1 MNNDKKEYLNLTLE
15 NVMSDDFGKYAK
27 YIIQDRALPDIR
39 DGLKPV
45 QRRIIYAMDNLRL
58 FFDQPHK
65 KSARTVGEVIGK
77 YHPHGDSSIYEAM
90 VRMSQSWKNNI
101 TLIDMH
107 GNNGSID
114 GDSAAAMRY
123 TECRLSRFGQTLI
136 QDLEKNTVEFV
147 NNFDDS
153 EQEPVVLPTL
163 LPNLLINGANGIA
176 AGYATNIPTFN
187 PSEVIEA
194 IMTRIDSPNC
204 YLKSILNVMP
214 GPDFPTGGIILNQ
227 QGIVD
232 AYTKG
237 KGKINIRGEI
247 ELLNAKTAVI
257 TSIPYETNKSVIV
270 RQLDELREKYDVLH
284 INEVRDETDK
294 SGIRIVLELS
304 NSKNFEF
311 IKNMIYKETQLQV
324 SYTMNMVAI
333 SNHKPVQFSIL
344 QALDAFIA
352 HANEVI
358 VAASKYDLDKS
369 LKRKEIVEGL
379 IKAIKIID
387 DVVELIRHAKNKDEA
402 KQKIMDHLSF
412 TNVQAEAIVNLRLY
426 RLSNTDV
433 TSLDEELKE
442 LNTAIEQFK
451 LLIGNEQYR
460 NNYLKSKLRDYKK
473 IFGYQRKSK
482 ISSEDEKIQIDESD
496 TIDNKKMVILC
507 TRDGYLK
514 SLSQQTYSNI
524 EYQTINI
531 KDGDLPVCQF
541 ISNQRDKTI
550 LITSLGNFVSIPTYK
565 IEQVKWKDIGVHI
578 NNIVNLSAEEKI
590 IGGFNF
596 DNNINDPRCL
606 VLVTSKGM
614 IKRTLVKDLGISKLT
629 KVSKVMQLNDDKL
642 VGCIVLPNDTMDI
655 NIGIINNLGYGYATK
670 QNQISLVSRNASG
683 VKAMNMPADT
693 TIIGIYGYLNSNK
706 YDSILLVSPNGMKR
720 IHLEDVPILNRP
732 SKGISLVNQPK
743 SNVSMISSVHIT
755 KKNDLIQYVDES
767 KQLKFIDSANVP
779 LGDRDTR
786 VSKVTSSKIVYANV
800 FNFNRNYFEEDSQ
813 LHVAPIAPTKPVAEA
828 NNEKQEDFPTSLFD
842 VDDNDQK

>member
-270 RQLDELREKYDVLH
+270 RQLDELREKYCW
-284 INEVRDETDK
+284 I
-294 SGIRIVLELS
+294 
-304 NSKNFEF
+304 
-311 IKNMIYKETQLQV
+311 
-324 SYTMNMVAI
+324 
-333 SNHKPVQFSIL
+333 
-344 QALDAFIA
+344 
-352 HANEVI
+352 
-358 VAASKYDLDKS
+358 
-369 LKRKEIVEGL
+369 
-379 IKAIKIID
+379 
-387 DVVELIRHAKNKDEA
+387 
-402 KQKIMDHLSF
+402 
-412 TNVQAEAIVNLRLY
+412 
-426 RLSNTDV
+426 
-433 TSLDEELKE
+433 
-442 LNTAIEQFK
+442 
-451 LLIGNEQYR
+451 
-460 NNYLKSKLRDYKK
+460 
-473 IFGYQRKSK
+473 
-482 ISSEDEKIQIDESD
+482 
-496 TIDNKKMVILC
+496 C
-507 TRDGYLK
+507 
-514 SLSQQTYSNI
+514 
-524 EYQTINI
+524 
-531 KDGDLPVCQF
+531 
-541 ISNQRDKTI
+541 
-550 LITSLGNFVSIPTYK
+550 
-565 IEQVKWKDIGVHI
+565 
-578 NNIVNLSAEEKI
+578 
-590 IGGFNF
+590 
-596 DNNINDPRCL
+596 
-606 VLVTSKGM
+606 
-614 IKRTLVKDLGISKLT
+614 
-629 KVSKVMQLNDDKL
+629 
-642 VGCIVLPNDTMDI
+642 
-655 NIGIINNLGYGYATK
+655 
-670 QNQISLVSRNASG
+670 
-683 VKAMNMPADT
+683 
-693 TIIGIYGYLNSNK
+693 
-706 YDSILLVSPNGMKR
+706 
-720 IHLEDVPILNRP
+720 
-732 SKGISLVNQPK
+732 
-743 SNVSMISSVHIT
+743 
-755 KKNDLIQYVDES
+755 
-767 KQLKFIDSANVP
+767 
-779 LGDRDTR
+779 
-786 VSKVTSSKIVYANV
+786 
-800 FNFNRNYFEEDSQ
+800 
-813 LHVAPIAPTKPVAEA
+813 
-828 NNEKQEDFPTSLFD
+828 
-842 VDDNDQK
+842 